1 MNESLYDF
9 CRRNGRSGL
18 LDQWDTER
26 NGDDTPRT
34 VSYGSQRK
42 IWWRCEKGHT
52 WQAPVYS
59 RTGGAGCPYCAGKK
73 VGQGN
78 DLTSLYPE
86 LAAQWDLQKN
96 APRKPSDFSAGS
108 QRLVWW
114 RCEKGHSWRAQIRS
128 RVSGCGCPVCADRLV
143 VAGENSLADA
153 SPELARQ
160 WDAEKNAPLTP
171 QQVTAGTR
179 RKVWWKCARGHSWR
193 ASVTSR
199 ANQKTGCPICDGK
212 EVQKGFNDLASL
224 YPALAGEWDAA
235 KNGAL
240 TPESVTPASNRKV
253 WWRCEK
259 GHSYR
264 AVIAQ
269 RVQRGSGCPYCT
281 NRKIL
286 PGFNDLATVQPLIAR
301 QWHPTLNG
309 GLTPEMVT
317 AGSNRKVWW
326 QCPLGHTWKAVV
338 YSRTGAQRCGCPIC
352 AGKGKQK
359 NVRYEEIL
367 AESAESSTAEGKADV
382 QRI

>member
-1 MNESLYDF
+1 MGQSLGLF
-9 CRRNGRSGL
+9 CRRYGHTRL
-18 LDQWDTER
+18 LDEWDAER
-26 NGDDTPRT
+26 NLPLTPES
-34 VSYGSQRK
+34 VSYGSHERV
-42 IWWRCEKGHT
+42 WWRCEQGHK
-52 WQAPVYS
+52 WQAAIYA
-59 RTGGAGCPYCAGKK
+59 RTNGSGCPYCAGKK

-78 DLTSLYPE
+78 DLMSLYPE

-193 ASVTSR
+193 ASVASR
-199 ANQKTGCPICDGK
+199 ANQKTGCPICGGK

-281 NRKIL
+281 NRKVL

-326 QCPLGHTWKAVV
+326 QCPLGHTWKAVI
-338 YSRTGAQRCGCPIC
+338 YSRAGSQRCGCPIC

>member
-1 MNESLYDF
+1 MEAAIYA
-9 CRRNGRSGL
+9 RTNGS
-18 LDQWDTER
+18 
-26 NGDDTPRT
+26 
-34 VSYGSQRK
+34 
-42 IWWRCEKGHT
+42 
-52 WQAPVYS
+52 
-59 RTGGAGCPYCAGKK
+59 GCPYCAGKK

-78 DLTSLYPE
+78 DLMSLYPE

-193 ASVTSR
+193 ASVASR
-199 ANQKTGCPICDGK
+199 ANQKTGCPICGGK

-281 NRKIL
+281 NRKVL

-338 YSRTGAQRCGCPIC
+338 YSRAGSQRCGCPIC

-367 AESAESSTAEGKADV
+367 AESAESSAAEGKADM